1 MTYSQLG
8 SDPMQKSRRSLLHRI
23 FQHQTLSRITEK
35 TELRRET
42 KPVGVSPPLTNQGQ
56 ISFAE

>member
-1 MTYSQLG
+1 ME
-8 SDPMQKSRRSLLHRI
+8 KRRGNLFHRAL
-23 FQHQTLSRITEK
+23 QHQTLSRITQK